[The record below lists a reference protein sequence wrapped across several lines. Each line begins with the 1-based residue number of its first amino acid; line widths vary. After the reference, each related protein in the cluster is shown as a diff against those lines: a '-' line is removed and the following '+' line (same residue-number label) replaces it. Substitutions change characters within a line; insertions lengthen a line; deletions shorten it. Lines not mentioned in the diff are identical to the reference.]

1 MTMTTEKELGEAL
14 KTDKDTIEVEG
25 DLSKKIIKIKATGK
39 VAWGVCIGC
48 IVVACTMAVVT
59 LSTGGTAAPVTG
71 PTTALTLS
79 AAASVWGLPTAI
91 TATGI
96 ALAGGGVVALKK
108 LRKYRIEKISDTKII
123 LHKK

>member
-1 MTMTTEKELGEAL
+1 MTTEKELGEAL
-14 KTDKDTIEVEG
+14 KNGKDTIEIEG
-25 DLSKKIIKIKATGK
+25 DLCKKIFKIKATGK

-59 LSTGGTAAPVTG
+59 LSSGGTAAPITG
-71 PTTALTLS
+71 PTAAVTLG

-96 ALAGGGVVALKK
+96 AMAGGGVASLKK

-123 LHKK
+123 LHKQ

>member
-1 MTMTTEKELGEAL
+1 MTTEKELGEAL
-14 KTDKDTIEVEG
+14 KNNYDTIEVEG
-25 DLSKKIIKIKATGK
+25 DLSKKVLKIKATGK

-48 IVVACTMAVVT
+48 IVVAVSMTVVT
-59 LSTGGTAAPVTG
+59 LGSGGTAAPVTG
-71 PTTALTLS
+71 PTTAVTLG

-96 ALAGGGVVALKK
+96 ALAGGGVAALKK
-108 LRKYRIEKISDTKII
+108 LRKYRIEKISDTRIV